1 MLGVMKRYI
10 EASSKAKKVF
20 FSVTV
25 IWAGVALL
33 LVGLIGLNG
42 SSRDTPPLH
51 RELGPYII
59 LC

>member
-1 MLGVMKRYI
+1 MLGVMNRYI

-33 LVGLIGLNG
+33 LVGLIGL
-42 SSRDTPPLH
+42 
-51 RELGPYII
+51 EWFIA
-59 LC
+59 